1 MKELEKTSKEQS
13 LMISEI
19 LGNDNKASVS
29 MVDSDNGTEIYKAYS
44 TGDLIDLLIKPA
56 WCYSLSICPYRRVW
70 DLKYPIAMKDKLL
83 TQTVIN
89 TSLIHG
95 LFELVVS
102 VYKIKPHLYAERG

>member
-29 MVDSDNGTEIYKAYS
+29 MVDSDNGKEIYKAYS
-44 TGDLIDLLIKPA
+44 MGDLIDLLVKPA
-56 WCYSLSICPYRRVW
+56 WCYSLSMCPFRGPWRLTYS
-70 DLKYPIAMKDKLL
+70 IAGKDKL
-83 TQTVIN
+83 QTLNVIN

-102 VYKIKPHLYAERG
+102 VYKIKPHLDVERK